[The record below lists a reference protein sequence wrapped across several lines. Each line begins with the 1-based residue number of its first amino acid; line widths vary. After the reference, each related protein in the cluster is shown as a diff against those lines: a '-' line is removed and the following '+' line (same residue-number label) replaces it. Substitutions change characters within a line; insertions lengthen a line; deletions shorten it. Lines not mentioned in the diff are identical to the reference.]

1 MEKEGIPNMDIYD
14 CFVNKYGFK
23 ERKVVCENVCT
34 VLLAEGNKK
43 KKPVIFLNSQFIV
56 QEKYNT

>member
-34 VLLAEGNKK
+34 VLLAEGN
-43 KKPVIFLNSQFIV
+43 
-56 QEKYNT
+56 